1 MRVVYFSGSTCD
13 HKFGISSFFHFTRQQ
28 AGGQRCP
35 GAARKVSFRMQKS
48 WYGWRWD
55 TYPSVS
61 TAATKIVDYRKP
73 NLFKTGSWLR
83 GDRRYTTGFNRIATP
98 ATAMSDEHA
107 AWPLCAEMI
116 LKTTVSGMPTV
127 GSVFYLPAQADKTRH
142 LRPARTQF
150 LGDRVTL
157 DQ

>member
-107 AWPLCAEMI
+107 AWPLFAGNDPEDDSEWHANGGI
-116 LKTTVSGMPTV
+116 GI
-127 GSVFYLPAQADKTRH
+127 LPARSSGQSNISSPRENAI
-142 LRPARTQF
+142 P
-150 LGDRVTL
+150 G
-157 DQ
+157 